1 MLHVDIPSQSDV
13 SLLTAHCAFPSVSI
27 YVPTSPLTQQAQAS
41 RIEFKNLWRAAAD
54 QLGEAGCTTR
64 ELGEMEEEAADLI
77 DDDAFWE
84 VQANTLAVFLTPER
98 MLTYRLP
105 SRLQP
110 VVEVADRYYVKP
122 LLRAVTVPQS
132 AFVLALAQGSVRL
145 VEVSAD
151 LPAFTVDVPGMPT
164 DVAASAGKSSIAD
177 RAPIRRI
184 QGSEGQ
190 KLRMRQYARKID
202 GALRDTLT
210 GRTEPLILASAEP
223 LASIYRSV
231 NTYAHLANEII
242 EGNPERLTGADLAQ
256 AARGV
261 IDRINEAH
269 LRSLMA
275 KFGEHKAQG
284 RGTADIAEAA
294 RAATLG
300 AIAEL
305 VVDIDA
311 NVPGTIDPDSGA
323 VSLATE
329 GSAATY
335 GVIDE
340 IIRRATA
347 TGASVIAT
355 RAENL
360 PAGAA
365 LVALLRYPLG

>member
-1 MLHVDIPSQSDV
+1 MLHVDIPSPSDV
-13 SLLTAHCAFPSVSI
+13 SLLTAHHAFPSVSI
-27 YVPTSPLTQQAQAS
+27 YVPTSPLTQEAQAS
-41 RIEFKNLWRAAAD
+41 RIEFKNLWRVAAG
-54 QLGEAGCTTR
+54 QLGDSGCTTR
-64 ELGEMEEEAADLI
+64 DLAEMEEEAADLI

-84 VQANTLAVFLTPER
+84 VQANTLAVFLTPEH

-132 AFVLALAQGSVRL
+132 AFVLALAQGGVRL

-164 DVAASAGKSSIAD
+164 DVASSAGKSSIAD
-177 RAPIRRI
+177 RAPVGRI

-190 KLRMRQYARKID
+190 KVRMRQYARRID

-210 GRTEPLILASAEP
+210 GRTQPLILASAEP

-231 NTYAHLANEII
+231 NTYAHLAEETI
-242 EGNPERLTGADLAQ
+242 EGNPEKLTDADLAQ

-269 LRSLMA
+269 LRSLMT
-275 KFGEHKAQG
+275 KFGAHKAQG

-323 VSLATE
+323 VSLAAE

-340 IIRRATA
+340 IIRRAMA
-347 TGASVIAT
+347 TGARVIAT

-365 LVALLRYPLG
+365 MVALLRYPLG

>member
-1 MLHVDIPSQSDV
+1 MLHVDIPSPADV
-13 SLLTAHCAFPSVSI
+13 SLLTAHNGFPSVSI
-27 YVPTSPLTQQAQAS
+27 YVPTSPLTQEAQAS

-54 QLGEAGCTTR
+54 QLGDAGCTTR
-64 ELGEMEEEAADLI
+64 DLGEMEEEAADLI

-110 VVEVADRYYVKP
+110 VVQVADRYYVKP

-132 AFVLALAQGSVRL
+132 AFVLALAQGSVRFL
-145 VEVSAD
+145 EVSPD

-164 DVAASAGKSSIAD
+164 SAAASAGKSSIKD
-177 RAPIRRI
+177 RAPVGRI

-190 KLRMRQYARKID
+190 KVRMRQYARKID
-202 GALRDTLT
+202 GALRGTLT

-242 EGNPERLTGADLAQ
+242 EGNPEKLADADLAQ

-261 IDRINEAH
+261 IDRINEAR

-275 KFGEHKAQG
+275 TFGEQKAQG
-284 RGTADIAEAA
+284 RGTTDIAEAA

-300 AIAEL
+300 MIAEL

-323 VSLATE
+323 VDLATE

-347 TGASVIAT
+347 TGANVIAT

-360 PAGAA
+360 PAGAT
-365 LVALLRYPLG
+365 LVALLRYPLA

>member
-1 MLHVDIPSQSDV
+1 
-13 SLLTAHCAFPSVSI
+13 
-27 YVPTSPLTQQAQAS
+27 
-41 RIEFKNLWRAAAD
+41 
-54 QLGEAGCTTR
+54 
-64 ELGEMEEEAADLI
+64 
-77 DDDAFWE
+77 
-84 VQANTLAVFLTPER
+84 

-132 AFVLALAQGSVRL
+132 AFVLALAQGGVRL

-177 RAPIRRI
+177 RAPVGRI

-190 KLRMRQYARKID
+190 KVRMRQYARKID

-210 GRTEPLILASAEP
+210 GRTQPLILASAEP

-231 NTYAHLANEII
+231 NTYAHLADEII
-242 EGNPERLTGADLAQ
+242 EGNPEKLTDADLAQ

-261 IDRINEAH
+261 IDRINEAR
-269 LRSLMA
+269 LKGFMA
-275 KFGEHKAQG
+275 KFGEQKAQG
-284 RGTADIAEAA
+284 RGTTDIAEAA
-294 RAATLG
+294 RAATFG
-300 AIAEL
+300 MIAEL

-311 NVPGTIDPDSGA
+311 HVPGTIDPDSGA
-323 VSLATE
+323 VDLATE
-329 GSAATY
+329 GSVATY

-340 IIRRATA
+340 IVRRATA
-347 TGASVIAT
+347 AGASVIAT

-365 LVALLRYPLG
+365 LVALLRYPLA

>member
-1 MLHVDIPSQSDV
+1 
-13 SLLTAHCAFPSVSI
+13 
-27 YVPTSPLTQQAQAS
+27 
-41 RIEFKNLWRAAAD
+41 
-54 QLGEAGCTTR
+54 
-64 ELGEMEEEAADLI
+64 
-77 DDDAFWE
+77 
-84 VQANTLAVFLTPER
+84 
-98 MLTYRLP
+98 
-105 SRLQP
+105 
-110 VVEVADRYYVKP
+110 
-122 LLRAVTVPQS
+122 
-132 AFVLALAQGSVRL
+132 
-145 VEVSAD
+145 
-151 LPAFTVDVPGMPT
+151 
-164 DVAASAGKSSIAD
+164 
-177 RAPIRRI
+177 
-184 QGSEGQ
+184 
-190 KLRMRQYARKID
+190 MRQYARKID

-210 GRTEPLILASAEP
+210 GRTQPLILSSAEP

-231 NTYAHLANEII
+231 NTYAHLADEII
-242 EGNPERLTGADLAQ
+242 EGNPEKLTDADLAQ

-269 LRSLMA
+269 LRSLMT
-275 KFGEHKAQG
+275 KFGAQKALG

-323 VSLATE
+323 VSLAAE

-340 IIRRATA
+340 IIRRAMA
-347 TGASVIAT
+347 TGARVIAT

-365 LVALLRYPLG
+365 MVALLRYPLG